1 MNTMIFLSTQQVL
14 IQLYNIYLLLL
25 VTTLNV
31 AFNYK
36 EQLLNV
42 HQLQRY
48 PKAFLSLGKQNYRI
62 MFQPQVLE
70 QVRVLIQIMM
80 MGLYSLRL

>member
-42 HQLQRY
+42 QV
-48 PKAFLSLGKQNYRI
+48 PKKFTKPRKAPLSNNVLTPSAGTGSSTHTNNDDRFLLS
-62 MFQPQVLE
+62 
-70 QVRVLIQIMM
+70 
-80 MGLYSLRL
+80 